1 MDKVAIHLE
10 IVQELNNIYKSKNN
24 DYGDSFKVVRDK
36 YPNAIL
42 IRLND
47 KLNRLEALMNGT
59 KQKVSDESIDD
70 TLKDLANYAIME
82 LVERKMEKG
91 EG

>member
-10 IVQELNNIYKSKNN
+10 IVQELNNIYKAKNN

-47 KLNRLEALMNGT
+47 KLNRLEMLIGGG
-59 KQKVSDESIDD
+59 KQKVNDESIDD

-82 LVERKMEKG
+82 LVERKIEKG
-91 EG
+91 DE